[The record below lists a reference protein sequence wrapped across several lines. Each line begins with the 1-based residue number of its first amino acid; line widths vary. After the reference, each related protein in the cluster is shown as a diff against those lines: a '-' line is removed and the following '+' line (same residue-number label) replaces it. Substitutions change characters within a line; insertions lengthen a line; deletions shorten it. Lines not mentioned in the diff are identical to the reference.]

1 MSISEFL
8 KLRISEFLK
17 LRNAIFILAEE
28 QAHAQVKK
36 YR

>member
-1 MSISEFL
+1 MSIRELL
-8 KLRISEFLK
+8 KLRIRELLK

>member
-1 MSISEFL
+1 MS
-8 KLRISEFLK
+8 ISEFLK